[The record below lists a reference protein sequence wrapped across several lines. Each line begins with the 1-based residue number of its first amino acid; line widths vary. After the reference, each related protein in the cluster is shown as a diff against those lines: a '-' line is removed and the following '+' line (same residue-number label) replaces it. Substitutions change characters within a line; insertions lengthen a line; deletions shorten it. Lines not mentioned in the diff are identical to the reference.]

1 MAKRPLTFDA
11 EALRTF
17 VTGIE
22 LGSFVLAAER
32 LGRSTSAI
40 SAQLKKLEQQ
50 AGTALVQKSGRHL
63 ALTGQGEILLGYAR
77 RLLTLNDEACA
88 AMTAS
93 SIGGEI
99 RLGLQEDFG
108 EALLPEI
115 LGQFSRTHPN
125 VQISATVTR
134 NNPLLSAIRQNELDL
149 ALSWQAEETTPFSQ
163 SLGHLPLRW
172 ICSEGFDLAPF
183 LPKRVPQGIQQA
195 APLPLLVF
203 DAPCIMRST
212 AIAALDR
219 AGIAWR
225 IAFTSRSLSGIWA
238 AASAGLGITLRT
250 EMGMPAGLHIINRPE
265 LPEMGNIG
273 IALHQS
279 NSHLSQAT
287 GYLHQTICDV
297 FPLAF

>member
-63 ALTGQGEILLGYAR
+63 ALTAQGEILLGYAR

-93 SIGGEI
+93 AISGEI

-108 EALLPEI
+108 EALLPAI
-115 LGQFSRTHPN
+115 LGQFSRTYPN

-134 NNPLLSAIRQNELDL
+134 NGPLLAAIRQNELDL
-149 ALSWQAEETTPFSQ
+149 ALSWQGEETTPFNQ
-163 SLGHLPLRW
+163 PLGNLPLKW
-172 ICSEGFDLAPF
+172 ISSPEFDLTSYFVEGTP
-183 LPKRVPQGIQQA
+183 V
-195 APLPLLVF
+195 PLLVF
-203 DAPCIMRST
+203 DPPCIMRSL

-219 AGIAWR
+219 AGIPWR
-225 IAFTSRSLSGIWA
+225 IAFTSPSLSGIWA
-238 AASAGLGITLRT
+238 AASAGLGVTLRT
-250 EMGMPAGLHIINRPE
+250 EIGMPKKLHTLSTAD
-265 LPEMGNIG
+265 LPEMGNLG

-279 NSHLSQAT
+279 NSHLSEAT
-287 GYLHQTICDV
+287 GYLHKTICGI
-297 FPLAF
+297 FPLVF

>member
-17 VTGIE
+17 VAGTE

-63 ALTGQGEILLGYAR
+63 ALTPQGEILLGYAR
-77 RLLTLNDEACA
+77 RILSLNDEACA
-88 AMTAS
+88 AMSAS
-93 SIGGEI
+93 TVGGEI

-108 EALLPEI
+108 EALLPAI
-115 LGQFSRTHPN
+115 LGQFTRTHPK
-125 VQISATVTR
+125 VQISASVTR
-134 NNPLLSAIRQNELDL
+134 NGPLLSAIRRNELDV
-149 ALSWQAEETTPFSQ
+149 ALSWQTEEITPHSQ
-163 SLGHLPLRW
+163 SLGSLPLRW
-172 ICSEGFDLAPF
+172 IAGEGFSLAPY
-183 LPKRVPQGIQQA
+183 LQDG

-203 DAPCIMRST
+203 DPPCIMRST

-238 AASAGLGITLRT
+238 ATSAGLGITLRT
-250 EMGMPAGLHIINRPE
+250 EIGLPANLQMIKAGQ
-265 LPEMGNIG
+265 LPQVGNIG
-273 IALHQS
+273 ITLHQS
-279 NSHLSQAT
+279 DSQLSEAAD
-287 GYLHQTICDV
+287 YLHQTICDI
-297 FPLAF
+297 FPLRF

>member
-22 LGSFVLAAER
+22 LGSFVLAADR

-50 AGTALVQKSGRHL
+50 AGTALMQKSGRHL
-63 ALTGQGEILLGYAR
+63 ALTAQGEILLGYAR
-77 RLLTLNDEACA
+77 RLLNLNDEACA
-88 AMTAS
+88 AMSAS
-93 SIGGEI
+93 TVAGEI

-108 EALLPEI
+108 EALLPAI
-115 LGQFSRTHPN
+115 LGQFSRIHPK

-134 NNPLLSAIRQNELDL
+134 NGPLLSAIRQNELDL
-149 ALSWQAEETTPFSQ
+149 ALSWQGEETTPFNQ
-163 SLGHLPLRW
+163 SLGSLPLHW
-172 ICSEGFDLAPF
+172 ISATDFEITPYLREGT
-183 LPKRVPQGIQQA
+183 
-195 APLPLLVF
+195 PLPLLVF
-203 DAPCIMRST
+203 DAPCIMRT
-212 AIAALDR
+212 LAIAALDH
-219 AGIAWR
+219 AGIPWR

-238 AASAGLGITLRT
+238 AASAGLGMTLRT
-250 EMGMPAGLHIINRPE
+250 EMGMPTRLKIIDRPE

-279 NSHLSQAT
+279 NSHLSEAT
-287 GYLHQTICDV
+287 GYLHKTICEV

>member
-17 VTGIE
+17 VAGIE

-77 RLLTLNDEACA
+77 RLLSLNDEACA
-88 AMTAS
+88 AINAS
-93 SIGGEI
+93 TVGGEI

-108 EALLPEI
+108 ETLLAAI
-115 LGQFSRTHPN
+115 LGQFTHTHPN

-134 NNPLLSAIRQNELDL
+134 NGPLLNAIRHDELDL
-149 ALSWQAEETTPFSQ
+149 ALSWQNGESTPFSQ
-163 SLGHLPLRW
+163 SLGSLPLRW
-172 ICSEGFDLAPF
+172 IGSANTDLTPY
-183 LPKRVPQGIQQA
+183 LRDGI
-195 APLPLLVF
+195 PLPLLVF

-250 EMGMPAGLHIINRPE
+250 EMGLPAQLQIIE
-265 LPEMGNIG
+265 EGQLPQVGDIG

-279 NSHLSQAT
+279 THPLSEAA
-287 GYLHQTICDV
+287 GCLHQTICDV
-297 FPLAF
+297 FPLKF

>member
-17 VTGIE
+17 VAGIE

-63 ALTGQGEILLGYAR
+63 ALTAQGEILLGYAR
-77 RLLTLNDEACA
+77 RLLNLNDEACA
-88 AMTAS
+88 AISAS
-93 SIGGEI
+93 TVGGEI

-108 EALLPEI
+108 EALLPAI
-115 LGQFSRTHPN
+115 LGQFTHGHPN

-134 NNPLLSAIRQNELDL
+134 NGPLLSAIRQDELDL
-149 ALSWQAEETTPFSQ
+149 ALSWQSEESTPFSH
-163 SLGHLPLRW
+163 SLGSLPLRW
-172 ICSEGFDLAPF
+172 IAGSNSDLTPY
-183 LPKRVPQGIQQA
+183 LRDG

-250 EMGMPAGLHIINRPE
+250 EMGLPAKLQIIE
-265 LPEMGNIG
+265 HKLLPQVGDIG
-273 IALHQS
+273 IILHQS
-279 NSHLSQAT
+279 KNPLSAAADD
-287 GYLHQTICDV
+287 LHQAICDV
-297 FPLAF
+297 FPLRF